1 MAGSARSCRSQGAE
15 NGYGLRE
22 GPGYAYGSGVE
33 FIVVGGVA
41 GTLHGSAFIT
51 QDLAVVYAR
60 NRENIR
66 RLAAALQPHQPYL
79 RGAPEGL
86 PFQWDERTIRNGLN
100 FTLTTAFGDLDLLGE
115 ATGGGTYH
123 DLLPHSRE
131 VSGFGVRFRL
141 VNLDKLIVLKRAA
154 GRPKD
159 LAVVAELQGILE
171 RRKPPGAP

>member
-1 MAGSARSCRSQGAE
+1 MITDFEKALAT
-15 NGYGLRE
+15 LT
-22 GPGYAYGSGVE
+22 GSGVE
-33 FIVVGGVA
+33 FIVIGGVA

-51 QDLAVVYAR
+51 QDLDVVYSR
-60 NRENIR
+60 RGENIR
-66 RLAAALQPHQPYL
+66 RLAVALQPHRAYL

-115 ATGGGTYH
+115 ATGGGRYE
-123 DLLPHSRE
+123 DLLPYSSE

-141 VNLDKLIVLKRAA
+141 LNLDKLIVLKRAA

-171 RRKPPGAP
+171 KRTSPPES

>member
-1 MAGSARSCRSQGAE
+1 MVTDFEKAMATLTGG
-15 NGYGLRE
+15 
-22 GPGYAYGSGVE
+22 GVE
-33 FIVVGGVA
+33 FIVIGGVA

-51 QDLAVVYAR
+51 QDLDVLYAR

-66 RLAAALQPHQPYL
+66 RLAAALQSHQPYL

-86 PFQWDERTIRNGLN
+86 PFKWDERTIANGLN
-100 FTLTTAFGDLDLLGE
+100 FTLTTSFGDLDLLGE
-115 ATGGGTYH
+115 ATGGGAYE

-141 VNLDKLIVLKRAA
+141 LNLDKLIVLKRAA

-171 RRKPPGAP
+171 KRKQTPGP

>member
-1 MAGSARSCRSQGAE
+1 MVADFEKALATLTSG
-15 NGYGLRE
+15 
-22 GPGYAYGSGVE
+22 GVE
-33 FIVVGGVA
+33 FIVIGGVA
-41 GTLHGSAFIT
+41 GALHGSAFIT
-51 QDLAVVYAR
+51 QDLDVVYAR
-60 NRENIR
+60 NHPNIR

-115 ATGGGTYH
+115 VTGGGAYA
-123 DLLPHSRE
+123 DLLPHSGE

-141 VNLDKLIVLKRAA
+141 VNLEKLIVLKRAA

-159 LAVVAELQGILE
+159 LAVVAELQGILAKRE
-171 RRKPPGAP
+171 SPLD

>member
-1 MAGSARSCRSQGAE
+1 MVTDFEKALATLTGA
-15 NGYGLRE
+15 
-22 GPGYAYGSGVE
+22 GVE
-33 FIVVGGVA
+33 FIVIGGVA

-51 QDLAVVYAR
+51 QDLDVVYAR
-60 NRENIR
+60 NRENVR
-66 RLAAALQPHQPYL
+66 RLAVALQPHQPYL

-86 PFQWDERTIRNGLN
+86 PFKWDERTIRSGLN

-115 ATGGGTYH
+115 VTGGGAYE

-131 VSGFGVRFRL
+131 VAGFGVRFRL
-141 VNLDKLIVLKRAA
+141 LNLDKLIVIKRAA

-171 RRKPPGAP
+171 RRKRS